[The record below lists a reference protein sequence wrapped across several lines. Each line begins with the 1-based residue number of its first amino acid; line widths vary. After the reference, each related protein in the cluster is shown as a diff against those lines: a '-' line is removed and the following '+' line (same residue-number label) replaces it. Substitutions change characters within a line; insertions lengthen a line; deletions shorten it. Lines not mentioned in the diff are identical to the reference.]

1 MSARLTLLCAA
12 LVMTGTARA
21 QMNPPARPASD
32 DKTVELERVEVTATS
47 EDEGY
52 DATGMGSVEEE
63 MRDEPFGNDL
73 ISAADFTPD
82 ADSLALAG
90 QIAAI
95 AEASPADRIAGQDRL
110 NLRGFPTPTLRNSFI
125 QVGVPEVLNTGQTI
139 VIQGPLVPVLGRA
152 APGGIQNFISARP
165 RTKPQLRLAA
175 SASNRG
181 RTRASL
187 EWTGPVVPKKNWQ
200 RLAAE
205 WTHRTGPEQF
215 AEEDTFAASAALTF
229 RHSRTASTMI
239 EFDYRRIDALASPG
253 VPEFIPVGATKS
265 AGPWRPLALFN
276 ANGPEATVRR
286 ESLYGGVQFDTQP
299 IKGLALR
306 ASLGAWRRELEQ
318 ERFTTSR
325 LDLATGFFAG
335 TREPRHLEQPQQAF
349 IAQLEGTLRYRK
361 FGAEHKLLAAA
372 SHTWGRYLRAERAL
386 TAADRNRLPSDVLH
400 FNPAAPNYFRPPFS
414 PELYRRVITDRLER
428 ARYGSVE
435 VSDRAAW
442 KNGLTVLTAGL
453 RYDTVALE
461 IEDRR
466 PNAAR
471 PHTDDRTSQWSGHL
485 GVNHQVRRGRL
496 LAFASTSSAFDPST
510 PVDARTG
517 RIQDNETTVG
527 HEAGLKGRLGRG
539 RLDWSASA
547 FLLFNRN
554 IARGNPLYN
563 DPVADA
569 NQTQPQLVATGEERF
584 SGARVELNWKPRP
597 DTTVVFKG
605 SQVRAVTTASPDLPQ
620 EVDRPLT
627 RLPEYTL
634 STSVRYR
641 TPDPAGGL
649 NWNVGW
655 QYVSGFVANYEDAR
669 RSFLAYPGYGLVHAG
684 AGWSWRR
691 KNRQIEIELNV
702 RNLLGRDLLA
712 SHARPGAG
720 RELVFAAR
728 ASF

>member
-1 MSARLTLLCAA
+1 MA
-12 LVMTGTARA
+12 GIGRA
-21 QMNPPARPASD
+21 QVTPPPDRPASD
-32 DKTVELERVEVTATS
+32 DKTVELERVEVTATD

-73 ISAADFTPD
+73 ISATDFALD

-125 QVGVPEVLNTGQTI
+125 QVGVPEVLNTGQTV

-165 RTKPQLRLAA
+165 RAKAQLRTGV

-205 WTHRTGPEQF
+205 WTHRSGPEQF

-229 RHSRTASTMI
+229 RHSRTASTMV

-265 AGPWRPLALFN
+265 AGPYRPLALFN
-276 ANGPEATVRR
+276 ANGPDAGIRR
-286 ESLYGGVQFDTQP
+286 ESAYLGLQFDTQP
-299 IKGLALR
+299 RKGLALR

-335 TREPRHLEQPQQAF
+335 VREPRHLEQPQHAF
-349 IAQLEGTLRYRK
+349 IAQLEGTLRYRR

-372 SHTWGRYLRAERAL
+372 SHTWGRYLREERAL
-386 TAADRNRLPSDVLH
+386 TVSDRNQLPADALH
-400 FNPAAPNYFRPPFS
+400 FDPAAPNYFRPHYRPD
-414 PELYRRVITDRLER
+414 LYRRVITDRLEH

-435 VSDRAAW
+435 LSDRAAW
-442 KNGLTVLTAGL
+442 KNGLTVVTAGL
-453 RYDTVALE
+453 RYDSVALE

-466 PNAAR
+466 PGATLPR
-471 PHTDDRTSQWSGHL
+471 TEDRTSQWSGHL
-485 GVNHQVRRGRL
+485 GVNHQVRRGKL

-527 HEAGLKGRLGRG
+527 HEAGLKGRVGLPALQPQHRPRQPALQRPRG
-539 RLDWSASA
+539 RRQPDAA
-547 FLLFNRN
+547 A
-554 IARGNPLYN
+554 ARRDRRGAVFRRPGRAELEAA
-563 DPVADA
+563 PGHHRGVQGQPGARRHHRLA
-569 NQTQPQLVATGEERF
+569 RPAAGSEPPAHAPAGIHAQHQRALPHAGSRRRPQLARRLAICLGLRRPLRGRAPLFPRLSRLRARARRRRLVVAAQEPPDRGRTQRAQP
-584 SGARVELNWKPRP
+584 ARPRP
-597 DTTVVFKG
+597 AG
-605 SQVRAVTTASPDLPQ
+605 LARPARRRPRAGLR
-620 EVDRPLT
+620 RP
-627 RLPEYTL
+627 RLVLTL
-634 STSVRYR
+634 SAWTR
-641 TPDPAGGL
+641 
-649 NWNVGW
+649 
-655 QYVSGFVANYEDAR
+655 
-669 RSFLAYPGYGLVHAG
+669 
-684 AGWSWRR
+684 
-691 KNRQIEIELNV
+691 
-702 RNLLGRDLLA
+702 
-712 SHARPGAG
+712 
-720 RELVFAAR
+720 
-728 ASF
+728 